1 LFSVIAT
8 IKEASEI
15 LLASKLSLFHHTS
28 FIVVEIASLFSWWTI
43 HEPQL
48 PHVECLSQQ
57 IINIVG
63 SEIEIERIF
72 NVMGIFTSL
81 IKC

>member
-1 LFSVIAT
+1 MFSVIAT
-8 IKEASEI
+8 IKEASES

-28 FIVVEIASLFSWWTI
+28 FNVVETTSLFSWWKA
-43 HEPQL
+43 HEPQF

-57 IINIVG
+57 ITNIVG
-63 SEIEIERIF
+63 FEIEIERIF

-81 IKC
+81 RRC